1 MDSKTKNI
9 SGSLCPAMASAD
21 ILGDKWTLLLL
32 REMFLGNRKFDEF
45 LRHTG
50 ASAALLSQ
58 RLKKLE
64 AEGVI
69 RREAYSER
77 PIRHDYRLTAMGRE
91 LWPAVIALKQW
102 GDKWLGDGPAPVEIV
117 HKSCGHV
124 TEPQMTCSD
133 CGEPMAAHDAEPRL
147 SEPFDTCLLYTSDAA
162 DE

>member
-1 MDSKTKNI
+1 MARADLARQICTI
-9 SGSLCPAMASAD
+9 ARAVSLV
-21 ILGDKWTLLLL
+21 GDEWTFMIL
-32 REMFLGNRKFDEF
+32 REMFLGHRRFDEF

-69 RREAYSER
+69 RKEAYSER
-77 PIRHDYRLTAMGRE
+77 PVRYEYRLTAMGRE

-117 HKSCGHV
+117 HKTCGHV
-124 TEPQMTCSD
+124 TEPQMTCSH

-147 SEPFDTCLLYTSDAA
+147 SEPFQTERHATRKQS
-162 DE
+162 

>member
-1 MDSKTKNI
+1 MARADLARQTCTI
-9 SGSLCPAMASAD
+9 ARAVSLV
-21 ILGDKWTLLLL
+21 GDEWTFMIL
-32 REMFLGNRKFDEF
+32 REMFLGCRRFDEF

-69 RREAYSER
+69 RKEAYSNR
-77 PIRHDYRLTAMGRE
+77 PIRHEYRLTAMGRE
-91 LWPAVIALKQW
+91 LWPAVITLKQW

-117 HKSCGHV
+117 HKSCGCV
-124 TEPQMTCSD
+124 TEPRMTCAE

-147 SEPFDTCLLYTSDAA
+147 SEPFDTERQAMRKHS
-162 DE
+162 

>member
-1 MDSKTKNI
+1 
-9 SGSLCPAMASAD
+9 MARAD
-21 ILGDKWTLLLL
+21 LARQTCTIARAVALVGDEWTFMIL
-32 REMFLGNRKFDEF
+32 REMFLGHRRFDEF

-69 RREAYSER
+69 RKEAYSER
-77 PIRHDYRLTAMGRE
+77 PVRHEYRLTAMGRE
-91 LWPAVIALKQW
+91 LWPAVITLKQW

-117 HKSCGHV
+117 HKGCGHV
-124 TEPQMTCSD
+124 TEPQMTCSV

-147 SEPFDTCLLYTSDAA
+147 SEHFNTERQAVRKYS
-162 DE
+162 

>member
-1 MDSKTKNI
+1 
-9 SGSLCPAMASAD
+9 MARAD
-21 ILGDKWTLLLL
+21 LARQTCTIARAVALVGDEWTFMIL

-69 RREAYSER
+69 SREAYSER
-77 PIRHDYRLTAMGRE
+77 PVRHEYRLTAMGRE
-91 LWPAVIALKQW
+91 LWPTVITLKQW
-102 GDKWLGDGPAPVEIV
+102 GDRWLSDGPAPVEIV
-117 HKSCGHV
+117 HKTCGHV
-124 TEPQMTCSD
+124 TDPRLTCAK

-147 SEPFDTCLLYTSDAA
+147 SDHFTTERQALRKHQ
-162 DE
+162 

>member
-1 MDSKTKNI
+1 MSRADLARQTCSI
-9 SGSLCPAMASAD
+9 ARAVSLV
-21 ILGDKWTLLLL
+21 GDEWTFMIL
-32 REMFLGNRKFDEF
+32 REMFLGNRRFDEF

-77 PIRHDYRLTAMGRE
+77 PVRHEYKLTAMGRE
-91 LWPAVIALKQW
+91 LWPAVITLKQW

-117 HKSCGHV
+117 HKTCGHV
-124 TEPQMTCSD
+124 TEPQMTCSH
-133 CGEPMAAHDAEPRL
+133 CGEPMAAHGAEPRL
-147 SEPFDTCLLYTSDAA
+147 SEPFDIERQAMRKHS
-162 DE
+162 